1 MNYSSEII
9 RQKWSID
16 FNLNYK
22 FVYSLFFNNKPFR
35 IFNHFNMDTLKSWIG
50 YMSSLNNFQF
60 MYFMFVS
67 VEIRFPCILFW
78 TTLSFIFFFRRL
90 VFVYLSVLFKFVL
103 WTFLIYSHAKL
114 CSNLNWTNE
123 KKDHFVVWF
132 ILFFCYR
139 AKKVHGI
146 NIAGI
151 EQRCFKRDKPDKI

>member
-123 KKDHFVVWF
+123 KRT
-132 ILFFCYR
+132 ILLFDSFSFFLLSSEKSTWHKYCGYR
-139 AKKVHGI
+139 T
-146 NIAGI
+146 
-151 EQRCFKRDKPDKI
+151 EMFQKR

>member
-22 FVYSLFFNNKPFR
+22 FVYSLFFNNNPFR
-35 IFNHFNMDTLKSWIG
+35 IFNHFNMDTLKSWIA
-50 YMSSLNNFQF
+50 YMGSSNNFQF

-78 TTLSFIFFFRRL
+78 TTLSFIFFSAVWFL
-90 VFVYLSVLFKFVL
+90 YTWAFCLSLYFELFSFIHMQNFVAIWIGLTK
-103 WTFLIYSHAKL
+103 
-114 CSNLNWTNE
+114 

-132 ILFFCYR
+132 ILFFLLSSEKSTWHKYCGYR
-139 AKKVHGI
+139 T
-146 NIAGI
+146 
-151 EQRCFKRDKPDKI
+151 EMFQKR

>member
-50 YMSSLNNFQF
+50 YTSSLNNFQF

-78 TTLSFIFFFRRL
+78 TTLSFIFF
-90 VFVYLSVLFKFVL
+90 S
-103 WTFLIYSHAKL
+103 A
-114 CSNLNWTNE
+114 
-123 KKDHFVVWF
+123 VWF
-132 ILFFCYR
+132 LYTWAFCLSLYFELFSFIHMQNFVAIWIGLTKKRTILLFDSFSFFLQPSEKSTWHKYCGYR
-139 AKKVHGI
+139 T
-146 NIAGI
+146 
-151 EQRCFKRDKPDKI
+151 EMFQKR

>member
-50 YMSSLNNFQF
+50 YTSSLNNFQF

-78 TTLSFIFFFRRL
+78 TTLSFIFF
-90 VFVYLSVLFKFVL
+90 S
-103 WTFLIYSHAKL
+103 A
-114 CSNLNWTNE
+114 
-123 KKDHFVVWF
+123 VWF
-132 ILFFCYR
+132 LYTWAFCLSLYFELFSFIHMQNFVAIWIGLTKKRTILLFDSFSFFLLSSEKSTWHKYCGYR
-139 AKKVHGI
+139 T
-146 NIAGI
+146 
-151 EQRCFKRDKPDKI
+151 EMFQKR

>member
-78 TTLSFIFFFRRL
+78 TTLSFIFF
-90 VFVYLSVLFKFVL
+90 SP
-103 WTFLIYSHAKL
+103 
-114 CSNLNWTNE
+114 
-123 KKDHFVVWF
+123 VWF
-132 ILFFCYR
+132 LYTWAFCLSLYFELFSFIHMQNFVAIWIGLTKKRTILLFDSFSFFVIER
-139 AKKVHGI
+139 KKYM
-146 NIAGI
+146 A
-151 EQRCFKRDKPDKI
+151 

>member
-50 YMSSLNNFQF
+50 YTSSLNNFQF

-78 TTLSFIFFFRRL
+78 TTLSFIFFSAVWFL
-90 VFVYLSVLFKFVL
+90 YTWAFCLSLYFELFSFIHMQNFVAIWIGLTK
-103 WTFLIYSHAKL
+103 
-114 CSNLNWTNE
+114 

-132 ILFFCYR
+132 ILFFLLSSEKSTWHKYCGYR
-139 AKKVHGI
+139 T
-146 NIAGI
+146 
-151 EQRCFKRDKPDKI
+151 EMFQKR